1 MKLAALFTGG
11 KDSTYAIYL
20 AMKAG
25 HEITCLITMQSEN
38 PDSYMFHTPAIELT
52 ELQAEAMELPHI
64 IGSTEGKKEE
74 ELVDL
79 KELIIAAKSKFDF
92 EGVITGAVE
101 SVYQSSRVQKI
112 CNELELWCFNP
123 LWLKDQEEL
132 MEELLENNF
141 QFIFTGIAADNL
153 NENWLGKVIDKKGLA
168 ELKEINNKVG
178 LSISGEGGELES
190 FVVNCHLFKKRIKIT
205 ESDKVMENT
214 YTGRLKI
221 KEAVLE

>member
-1 MKLAALFTGG
+1 
-11 KDSTYAIYL
+11 
-20 AMKAG
+20 
-25 HEITCLITMQSEN
+25 
-38 PDSYMFHTPAIELT
+38 
-52 ELQAEAMELPHI
+52 
-64 IGSTEGKKEE
+64 
-74 ELVDL
+74 
-79 KELIIAAKSKFDF
+79 
-92 EGVITGAVE
+92 
-101 SVYQSSRVQKI
+101 
-112 CNELELWCFNP
+112 
-123 LWLKDQEEL
+123 